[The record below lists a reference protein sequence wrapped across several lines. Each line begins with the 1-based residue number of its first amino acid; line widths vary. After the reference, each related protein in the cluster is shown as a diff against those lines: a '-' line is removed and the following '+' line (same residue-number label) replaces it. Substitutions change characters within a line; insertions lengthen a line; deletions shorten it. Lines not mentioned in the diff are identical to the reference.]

1 MSNSIHYP
9 QKIRKTGK
17 KLIIGSFLAKFL
29 PLKSQMLFFIIFV
42 FRVWT
47 DLNIPNVANF
57 TFFPMVYIT
66 NVQLPPLSPKNP
78 KNWRETENLV
88 IFGQIS
94 NLKIAIVGNACKLE
108 SPKFHRNYPM
118 SSSSL
123 S

>member
-47 DLNIPNVANF
+47 DLNIPKCSKFNALSND
-57 TFFPMVYIT
+57 VYKSCPT
-66 NVQLPPLSPKNP
+66 PPIIPEKSEKLAKN
-78 KNWRETENLV
+78 
-88 IFGQIS
+88 
-94 NLKIAIVGNACKLE
+94 
-108 SPKFHRNYPM
+108 
-118 SSSSL
+118 
-123 S
+123 